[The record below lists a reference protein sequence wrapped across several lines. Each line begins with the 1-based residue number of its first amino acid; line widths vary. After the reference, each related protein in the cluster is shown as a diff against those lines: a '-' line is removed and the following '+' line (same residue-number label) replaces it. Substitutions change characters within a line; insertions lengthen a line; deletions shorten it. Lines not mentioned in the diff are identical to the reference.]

1 MENFTERT
9 APAGLYDSR
18 FEHDN
23 CGIGAVVSID
33 GKASH
38 AIVNDALS
46 IVERLEHRAGKDAA
60 GETGDGVG
68 ILVQIS
74 HKFFAAAAASLGIA
88 LPAARDYG
96 VGMFFFPQN
105 TLARRQAQKMFEIIC
120 EKEGVKLLGWRDVP
134 TDSSILGEKAKASM
148 PFIAQCFVERPEKL
162 ARGLEFDRKLYV
174 IRRVFEQSN
183 DNTYVCSLS
192 SRTVVYKGMFLVG
205 QLRRFYADLRD
216 ESYESAIA
224 TVHSRFSTNTT
235 PSWERAHPNRY
246 ILHNGEINTIR
257 GNADRMLAREETMHS
272 ACMREDMDKVLPVI
286 NGNGSDSAMLDNTLE
301 FLMMN
306 GIPLPLAVMILIPEP
321 WKNEPGISRSKR
333 DLYRYYSTMMEPWD
347 GPAAVLF
354 SDGDLRESQRYMK
367 LSVDA
372 IMAIAF
378 AIALGI
384 VSVSRLFAPIFWGE
398 DFAPCAYILSALA
411 LSIPFSGFANV
422 IRMQYLIP
430 NGMDGA
436 YILSVILG
444 AVSNLT
450 ANSLLIP
457 RCGALGAAVGTVIAE
472 GVVCAAQCLAVKKR
486 IDILAY
492 LKSTAFFGMAGL
504 LMYGAVRVLDQRAE
518 ITVSWLLLEIVVG
531 GSVYCILSVLYLYHT
546 KNELLMTALQK
557 LGGAHQNND
566 RG

>member
-1 MENFTERT
+1 MVVKILTT
-9 APAGLYDSR
+9 A
-18 FEHDN
+18 
-23 CGIGAVVSID
+23 AVFLMIR
-33 GKASH
+33 
-38 AIVNDALS
+38 
-46 IVERLEHRAGKDAA
+46 EP
-60 GETGDGVG
+60 GD
-68 ILVQIS
+68 
-74 HKFFAAAAASLGIA
+74 
-88 LPAARDYG
+88 
-96 VGMFFFPQN
+96 
-105 TLARRQAQKMFEIIC
+105 
-120 EKEGVKLLGWRDVP
+120 LLKYCLIMSGG
-134 TDSSILGEKAKASM
+134 T
-148 PFIAQCFVERPEKL
+148 FINQFLLWFYA
-162 ARGLEFDRKLYV
+162 RKLV
-174 IRRVFEQSN
+174 GRPVFDGGRVLAHVKPMLILFIP
-183 DNTYVCSLS
+183 VVAVSLY
-192 SRTVVYKGMFLVG
+192 TMMDKLMLGAM
-205 QLRRFYADLRD
+205 
-216 ESYESAIA
+216 
-224 TVHSRFSTNTT
+224 STNAQMGFYEA
-235 PSWERAHPNRY
+235 SERI
-246 ILHNGEINTIR
+246 ILCASSVITAFGTVMMP
-257 GNADRMLAREETMHS
+257 RMT
-272 ACMREDMDKVLPVI
+272 K
-286 NGNGSDSAMLDNTLE
+286 
-301 FLMMN
+301 
-306 GIPLPLAVMILIPEP
+306 
-321 WKNEPGISRSKR
+321 
-333 DLYRYYSTMMEPWD
+333 
-347 GPAAVLF
+347 LF

-531 GSVYCILSVLYLYHT
+531 GSVYCILYVLYLYHT

>member
-1 MENFTERT
+1 MKKPNIIGNILYQVSYELFAMLLPLFT
-9 APAGLYDSR
+9 APFISR
-18 FEHDN
+18 ML
-23 CGIGAVVSID
+23 GADMLGVKNYGNREISV
-33 GKASH
+33 
-38 AIVNDALS
+38 
-46 IVERLEHRAGKDAA
+46 HRD
-60 GETGDGVG
+60 TGDLN
-68 ILVQIS
+68 IWFWSIYSVQ
-74 HKFFAAAAASLGIA
+74 FLASLLMLIIYLG
-88 LPAARDYG
+88 YT
-96 VGMFFFPQN
+96 FFFV
-105 TLARRQAQKMFEIIC
+105 REDQAVTAVQAILIVDSMLDISWFLFGMEQFKKTTTCSMV
-120 EKEGVKLLGWRDVP
+120 VKILTTAAVFLMIREPGDLLKYCLIMSGG
-134 TDSSILGEKAKASM
+134 T
-148 PFIAQCFVERPEKL
+148 FINQFLLWFYA
-162 ARGLEFDRKLYV
+162 RKLV
-174 IRRVFEQSN
+174 GRPVFDGGRVLAHVKPMLILFIP
-183 DNTYVCSLS
+183 VVAVSLY
-192 SRTVVYKGMFLVG
+192 TMMDKLMLGAM
-205 QLRRFYADLRD
+205 
-216 ESYESAIA
+216 
-224 TVHSRFSTNTT
+224 STNAQMGFYEA
-235 PSWERAHPNRY
+235 SERI
-246 ILHNGEINTIR
+246 ILCASSVITAFGTVMMP
-257 GNADRMLAREETMHS
+257 RMT
-272 ACMREDMDKVLPVI
+272 K
-286 NGNGSDSAMLDNTLE
+286 
-301 FLMMN
+301 
-306 GIPLPLAVMILIPEP
+306 
-321 WKNEPGISRSKR
+321 
-333 DLYRYYSTMMEPWD
+333 
-347 GPAAVLF
+347 LF

>member
-1 MENFTERT
+1 MPLEIVRNDITKMKV
-9 APAGLYDSR
+9 D
-18 FEHDN
+18 
-23 CGIGAVVSID
+23 
-33 GKASH
+33 
-38 AIVNDALS
+38 AIVNAANETLLGGGGVDGC
-46 IVERLEHRAGKDAA
+46 IHRAAGPELLAECRTLGGCKTGDAKITKAYRLPCQYVIHTVGPVWNGGSHGERELLVSCYRTSLALAKEHGCETVAFPLISSGVFGYPKDQALRVAVDTISEFLAENDMTVYLVVFSRAAYQIGNKLFADIAAYIDDHYVDAHTDTRRERMRRMGVVESRMLTAYEDAPMAVGGLDEALAHLDAGFSETLLKFIDRSGKKDA
-60 GETGDGVG
+60 EVY
-68 ILVQIS
+68 
-74 HKFFAAAAASLGIA
+74 K
-88 LPAARDYG
+88 
-96 VGMFFFPQN
+96 
-105 TLARRQAQKMFEIIC
+105 
-120 EKEGVKLLGWRDVP
+120 
-134 TDSSILGEKAKASM
+134 KAN
-148 PFIAQCFVERPEKL
+148 V
-162 ARGLEFDRKLYV
+162 DRKLFSI
-174 IRRVFEQSN
+174 IRN
-183 DNTYVCSLS
+183 NPD
-192 SRTVVYKGMFLVG
+192 YKP
-205 QLRRFYADLRD
+205 
-216 ESYESAIA
+216 SK
-224 TVHSRFSTNTT
+224 ST
-235 PSWERAHPNRY
+235 
-246 ILHNGEINTIR
+246 
-257 GNADRMLAREETMHS
+257 
-272 ACMREDMDKVLPVI
+272 
-286 NGNGSDSAMLDNTLE
+286 
-301 FLMMN
+301 
-306 GIPLPLAVMILIPEP
+306 
-321 WKNEPGISRSKR
+321 
-333 DLYRYYSTMMEPWD
+333 
-347 GPAAVLF
+347 
-354 SDGDLRESQRYMK
+354 
-367 LSVDA
+367 
-372 IMAIAF
+372 AIAF

-518 ITVSWLLLEIVVG
+518 ITVSWLLLEIIVG

>member
-1 MENFTERT
+1 MKKPNIIGNILYQVSYELFAMLLPLFT
-9 APAGLYDSR
+9 APFISR
-18 FEHDN
+18 ML
-23 CGIGAVVSID
+23 GADMLGVKNYGNREISV
-33 GKASH
+33 
-38 AIVNDALS
+38 
-46 IVERLEHRAGKDAA
+46 HRD
-60 GETGDGVG
+60 TGDLN
-68 ILVQIS
+68 IWFWSIYSVQ
-74 HKFFAAAAASLGIA
+74 FLASLLMLIVYLG
-88 LPAARDYG
+88 YT
-96 VGMFFFPQN
+96 FFFV
-105 TLARRQAQKMFEIIC
+105 REDQAVTAVQAILIVDSMLDISWFLFGMEQFKKTTTCSMV
-120 EKEGVKLLGWRDVP
+120 VKILTTAAVFLMVREPGDLLKYCLIMSGG
-134 TDSSILGEKAKASM
+134 T
-148 PFIAQCFVERPEKL
+148 FINQLLLWFYA
-162 ARGLEFDRKLYV
+162 RKLV
-174 IRRVFEQSN
+174 GRPVFHGGGGLAH
-183 DNTYVCSLS
+183 VKPMLILFIPVVAVSLY
-192 SRTVVYKGMFLVG
+192 TMMDKLMLGAM
-205 QLRRFYADLRD
+205 
-216 ESYESAIA
+216 
-224 TVHSRFSTNTT
+224 STNAQMGFYEA
-235 PSWERAHPNRY
+235 SERI
-246 ILHNGEINTIR
+246 ILCASSVITAFGTVMMP
-257 GNADRMLAREETMHS
+257 RMT
-272 ACMREDMDKVLPVI
+272 K
-286 NGNGSDSAMLDNTLE
+286 
-301 FLMMN
+301 
-306 GIPLPLAVMILIPEP
+306 
-321 WKNEPGISRSKR
+321 
-333 DLYRYYSTMMEPWD
+333 
-347 GPAAVLF
+347 LF

>member
-1 MENFTERT
+1 MKKPNIIGNILYQVSYELFAMLLPLFT
-9 APAGLYDSR
+9 APFISRMLGADMLGVYSYSRTLATYFGLFGMLGVKNYGNREIS
-18 FEHDN
+18 
-23 CGIGAVVSID
+23 V
-33 GKASH
+33 
-38 AIVNDALS
+38 
-46 IVERLEHRAGKDAA
+46 HRD
-60 GETGDGVG
+60 TGDLN
-68 ILVQIS
+68 IWFWSIYSVQ
-74 HKFFAAAAASLGIA
+74 FLASLLMLIVYLG
-88 LPAARDYG
+88 YT
-96 VGMFFFPQN
+96 FFFV
-105 TLARRQAQKMFEIIC
+105 REDQAVTAVQAILIVDSMLDISWFLFGMEQFKKTTTCSMV
-120 EKEGVKLLGWRDVP
+120 VKILTTAAVFLMIREPGDLLKYCLIMSGG
-134 TDSSILGEKAKASM
+134 T
-148 PFIAQCFVERPEKL
+148 FINQFLLWFYA
-162 ARGLEFDRKLYV
+162 RKLV
-174 IRRVFEQSN
+174 GRPVFDGGRVLAHVKPMLILFIP
-183 DNTYVCSLS
+183 VVAVSLY
-192 SRTVVYKGMFLVG
+192 TMMDKLMLGAM
-205 QLRRFYADLRD
+205 
-216 ESYESAIA
+216 
-224 TVHSRFSTNTT
+224 STNAQMGFYEA
-235 PSWERAHPNRY
+235 SERI
-246 ILHNGEINTIR
+246 ILCASSVITAFGTVMMP
-257 GNADRMLAREETMHS
+257 RMT
-272 ACMREDMDKVLPVI
+272 K
-286 NGNGSDSAMLDNTLE
+286 
-301 FLMMN
+301 
-306 GIPLPLAVMILIPEP
+306 
-321 WKNEPGISRSKR
+321 
-333 DLYRYYSTMMEPWD
+333 
-347 GPAAVLF
+347 LF

-531 GSVYCILSVLYLYHT
+531 ALSVPY
-546 KNELLMTALQK
+546 QK
-557 LGGAHQNND
+557 RTPD
-566 RG
+566 DCTSKTRRCSSE

>member
-1 MENFTERT
+1 MKKPNIIGNILYQVSRMLGADMLGVYSYSRT
-9 APAGLYDSR
+9 LATYFGLFGMLGVKNYGNREIS
-18 FEHDN
+18 
-23 CGIGAVVSID
+23 V
-33 GKASH
+33 
-38 AIVNDALS
+38 
-46 IVERLEHRAGKDAA
+46 HRD
-60 GETGDGVG
+60 TGDLN
-68 ILVQIS
+68 IWFWSIYSVQ
-74 HKFFAAAAASLGIA
+74 FLASLLMLIVYLG
-88 LPAARDYG
+88 YT
-96 VGMFFFPQN
+96 FFFV
-105 TLARRQAQKMFEIIC
+105 REDQAVTAVQAILIVDSMLDISWFLFGMEQFKKTTTCSMV
-120 EKEGVKLLGWRDVP
+120 VKILTTAAVFLMIREPGDLLKYCLIMSGG
-134 TDSSILGEKAKASM
+134 T
-148 PFIAQCFVERPEKL
+148 FINQFLLWFYA
-162 ARGLEFDRKLYV
+162 RKLV
-174 IRRVFEQSN
+174 GRPVFDGGRVLAHVKPMLILFIP
-183 DNTYVCSLS
+183 VVAVSLY
-192 SRTVVYKGMFLVG
+192 TMMDKLMLGAM
-205 QLRRFYADLRD
+205 
-216 ESYESAIA
+216 
-224 TVHSRFSTNTT
+224 STNAQMGFYEA
-235 PSWERAHPNRY
+235 SERI
-246 ILHNGEINTIR
+246 ILCASSVITAFGTVMMP
-257 GNADRMLAREETMHS
+257 RMT
-272 ACMREDMDKVLPVI
+272 K
-286 NGNGSDSAMLDNTLE
+286 
-301 FLMMN
+301 
-306 GIPLPLAVMILIPEP
+306 
-321 WKNEPGISRSKR
+321 
-333 DLYRYYSTMMEPWD
+333 
-347 GPAAVLF
+347 LF

-531 GSVYCILSVLYLYHT
+531 GSVYCILYVLYLYHT

>member
-1 MENFTERT
+1 MSIEVYETMSTATMWLLLFVVAALALLIAALTKTKFTVQKISIIGIMAALSFVAYEFFRIPNVFGTGSSFHLGNTFT
-9 APAGLYDSR
+9 ALTAMLLDGVSGGLAGAIGLALADVVAGDPGYAITT
-18 FEHDN
+18 FILKFIIGLV
-23 CGIGAVVSID
+23 CGAV
-33 GKASH
+33 
-38 AIVNDALS
+38 
-46 IVERLEHRAGKDAA
+46 
-60 GETGDGVG
+60 
-68 ILVQIS
+68 S
-74 HKFFAAAAASLGIA
+74 HKVIHLRTFPTGNKLKYVAAVTASAFRCSMVVKILTTAAVFLMIREPG
-88 LPAARDYG
+88 D
-96 VGMFFFPQN
+96 
-105 TLARRQAQKMFEIIC
+105 
-120 EKEGVKLLGWRDVP
+120 LLKYCLIMSGG
-134 TDSSILGEKAKASM
+134 T
-148 PFIAQCFVERPEKL
+148 FINQFLLWFYA
-162 ARGLEFDRKLYV
+162 RKLV
-174 IRRVFEQSN
+174 GRPVFDGGRVLAHVKPMLILFIP
-183 DNTYVCSLS
+183 VVAVSLY
-192 SRTVVYKGMFLVG
+192 TMMDKLMLGAM
-205 QLRRFYADLRD
+205 
-216 ESYESAIA
+216 
-224 TVHSRFSTNTT
+224 STNAQMGFYEA
-235 PSWERAHPNRY
+235 SERI
-246 ILHNGEINTIR
+246 ILCASSVITAFGTVMMP
-257 GNADRMLAREETMHS
+257 RMT
-272 ACMREDMDKVLPVI
+272 K
-286 NGNGSDSAMLDNTLE
+286 
-301 FLMMN
+301 
-306 GIPLPLAVMILIPEP
+306 
-321 WKNEPGISRSKR
+321 
-333 DLYRYYSTMMEPWD
+333 
-347 GPAAVLF
+347 LF

-531 GSVYCILSVLYLYHT
+531 GSVYCILYVLYLYHT

>member
-1 MENFTERT
+1 MKKPNIIGNILYQVSYELFAMLLPLFT
-9 APAGLYDSR
+9 APFISR
-18 FEHDN
+18 MLGVKNYGNRE
-23 CGIGAVVSID
+23 ISM
-33 GKASH
+33 
-38 AIVNDALS
+38 
-46 IVERLEHRAGKDAA
+46 HRD
-60 GETGDGVG
+60 TGDLN
-68 ILVQIS
+68 IWFWSIYSVQ
-74 HKFFAAAAASLGIA
+74 FLASLLMLIVYLG
-88 LPAARDYG
+88 YT
-96 VGMFFFPQN
+96 FFFV
-105 TLARRQAQKMFEIIC
+105 REDQAVTAVQAILIVDSMLDISWFLFGMEQFKKTTTCSMV
-120 EKEGVKLLGWRDVP
+120 VKILTTAAVFLMIREPGDLLKYCLIMSGG
-134 TDSSILGEKAKASM
+134 T
-148 PFIAQCFVERPEKL
+148 FINQLLLWFYA
-162 ARGLEFDRKLYV
+162 RKLV
-174 IRRVFEQSN
+174 GRPVFDGGRVLAHVKPMLILFIP
-183 DNTYVCSLS
+183 VVAVSLY
-192 SRTVVYKGMFLVG
+192 TMMDKLMLGAM
-205 QLRRFYADLRD
+205 
-216 ESYESAIA
+216 
-224 TVHSRFSTNTT
+224 STNAQMGFYEA
-235 PSWERAHPNRY
+235 SERI
-246 ILHNGEINTIR
+246 ILCASSVITAFGTVMMP
-257 GNADRMLAREETMHS
+257 RMT
-272 ACMREDMDKVLPVI
+272 K
-286 NGNGSDSAMLDNTLE
+286 
-301 FLMMN
+301 
-306 GIPLPLAVMILIPEP
+306 
-321 WKNEPGISRSKR
+321 
-333 DLYRYYSTMMEPWD
+333 
-347 GPAAVLF
+347 LF

-518 ITVSWLLLEIVVG
+518 ITVSWLLLEIIVG

>member
-1 MENFTERT
+1 MKKPNIIGNILYQVSYELFAMLLPLFT
-9 APAGLYDSR
+9 APFISRMLGADMLGVYSYSRTLATYFGLFGMLGVKNYGNREIS
-18 FEHDN
+18 
-23 CGIGAVVSID
+23 V
-33 GKASH
+33 
-38 AIVNDALS
+38 
-46 IVERLEHRAGKDAA
+46 HRD
-60 GETGDGVG
+60 TGDLN
-68 ILVQIS
+68 IWFWSIYSVQ
-74 HKFFAAAAASLGIA
+74 FLASLLMLIVYLG
-88 LPAARDYG
+88 YT
-96 VGMFFFPQN
+96 FFFV
-105 TLARRQAQKMFEIIC
+105 REDQAVTAVQAILIVDSMLDISWFLFGMEQFKKTTTCSMV
-120 EKEGVKLLGWRDVP
+120 VKILTTAAVFLMIREPGDLLKYCLIMSGG
-134 TDSSILGEKAKASM
+134 T
-148 PFIAQCFVERPEKL
+148 FINQLLLWFYA
-162 ARGLEFDRKLYV
+162 RKLV
-174 IRRVFEQSN
+174 GRPVFDGGRVLAHVKPMLILFIP
-183 DNTYVCSLS
+183 VVAVSLY
-192 SRTVVYKGMFLVG
+192 TMMDKLMLGAM
-205 QLRRFYADLRD
+205 
-216 ESYESAIA
+216 
-224 TVHSRFSTNTT
+224 STNAQMGFYEA
-235 PSWERAHPNRY
+235 SERI
-246 ILHNGEINTIR
+246 ILCASSVITAFGTVMMP
-257 GNADRMLAREETMHS
+257 RMT
-272 ACMREDMDKVLPVI
+272 K
-286 NGNGSDSAMLDNTLE
+286 
-301 FLMMN
+301 
-306 GIPLPLAVMILIPEP
+306 
-321 WKNEPGISRSKR
+321 
-333 DLYRYYSTMMEPWD
+333 
-347 GPAAVLF
+347 LF

-531 GSVYCILSVLYLYHT
+531 GSVYCILYVLYLYHT

-557 LGGAHQNND
+557 LSGAHQNND